1 MAESWEMWMGC
12 RNSPLKMPFKA
23 TRRVSK
29 GFLLDE
35 FTSLSPLLTR
45 RVTFSTGW

>member
-1 MAESWEMWMGC
+1 
-12 RNSPLKMPFKA
+12 MPSKA

-35 FTSLSPLLTR
+35 FTALSPLLTL
-45 RVTFSTGW
+45 RVTFSTGCYAAVDGTTL

>member
-1 MAESWEMWMGC
+1 
-12 RNSPLKMPFKA
+12 MPSKA

-35 FTSLSPLLTR
+35 FTSLSPLLTL
-45 RVTFSTGW
+45 RVTFQRAANLRLLSSIAT